1 MIFKKTRGFTLIET
15 VVTLAVVCLLVLM
28 PTLYVKNIKEQ
39 VVLDNSTRQ
48 VKSTINKYLHLATVK
63 KKSTINKYLH
73 LATVKKKSYFLSYFD
88 NNSSIQ
94 IREPHKVSQV
104 YLDKHIRVYNFDNLY
119 ISNRGTISPRTI
131 TIKNDKKENKIK
143 IQMTWGRMVE
153 E

>member
-1 MIFKKTRGFTLIET
+1 
-15 VVTLAVVCLLVLM
+15 M

-63 KKSTINKYLH
+63 KKS
-73 LATVKKKSYFLSYFD
+73 YFLSYFD

-94 IREPHKVSQV
+94 IKEPHKVSQV

-119 ISNRGTISPRTI
+119 ISNHGTISPRTI
-131 TIKNDKKENKIK
+131 TIKNGKKEKKIK
-143 IQMTWGRMVE
+143 IQMTWGKNG
-153 E
+153 

>member
-63 KKSTINKYLH
+63 KKS
-73 LATVKKKSYFLSYFD
+73 YFD

-94 IREPHKVSQV
+94 IKEPHKVLQV

-131 TIKNDKKENKIK
+131 TIKNGKKEKKIK

>member
-63 KKSTINKYLH
+63 KR
-73 LATVKKKSYFLSYFD
+73 SYFLSYFD

>member
-39 VVLDNSTRQ
+39 MVLDNSTRQ
-48 VKSTINKYLHLATVK
+48 V
-63 KKSTINKYLH
+63 KSTINKYLH

-94 IREPHKVSQV
+94 IKDRKSTRLNSSHVS
-104 YLDKHIRVYNFDNLY
+104 
-119 ISNRGTISPRTI
+119 ISYAVFCLKKKQKR
-131 TIKNDKKENKIK
+131 DKKK
-143 IQMTWGRMVE
+143 V
-153 E
+153 

>member
-48 VKSTINKYLHLATVK
+48 VKT
-63 KKSTINKYLH
+63 TINKYLH

-94 IREPHKVSQV
+94 IKEPHKVSQV
-104 YLDKHIRVYNFDNLY
+104 YLDKHIKVYNFDNLY

-131 TIKNDKKENKIK
+131 TIKNGKKEKKIK

>member
-39 VVLDNSTRQ
+39 MVLDNSTRQ
-48 VKSTINKYLHLATVK
+48 V
-63 KKSTINKYLH
+63 KSTINKYLH

-94 IREPHKVSQV
+94 IKEPHKVSQV
-104 YLDKHIRVYNFDNLY
+104 YLIIFTLAIVEQFHHGRL
-119 ISNRGTISPRTI
+119 SL
-131 TIKNDKKENKIK
+131 
-143 IQMTWGRMVE
+143 RMVRKKRK
-153 E
+153 

>member
-1 MIFKKTRGFTLIET
+1 MIFKKLRGFTLIET
-15 VVTLAVVCLLVLM
+15 VVTLAIVCLLVLM

-48 VKSTINKYLHLATVK
+48 VKSTID
-63 KKSTINKYLH
+63 KYLH
-73 LATVKKKSYFLSYFD
+73 LATVKKKSYFLSY
-88 NNSSIQ
+88 
-94 IREPHKVSQV
+94 
-104 YLDKHIRVYNFDNLY
+104 FDNLY

-131 TIKNDKKENKIK
+131 TIKNGNKEKKIK

>member
-1 MIFKKTRGFTLIET
+1 MMFKKIKAFTLIET
-15 VVTLAVVCLLVLM
+15 IVTLAVVCLLVLM

-39 VVLDNSTRQ
+39 IVLDSSTRQ
-48 VKSTINKYLHLATVK
+48 IKSTINKYLHRSTVER
-63 KKSTINKYLH
+63 
-73 LATVKKKSYFLSYFD
+73 KSYFLSYFD

-94 IREPHKVSQV
+94 VMEPDKVTKV
-104 YLDKHIRVYNFDNLY
+104 YLDRHVRVYNFDNFY

-131 TIKNDKKENKIK
+131 TVKNGNKEKKIK

>member
-1 MIFKKTRGFTLIET
+1 MSRISR
-15 VVTLAVVCLLVLM
+15 
-28 PTLYVKNIKEQ
+28 EQ

-63 KKSTINKYLH
+63 KKP
-73 LATVKKKSYFLSYFD
+73 YFLSYFD

-94 IREPHKVSQV
+94 IKEPHKVSQV

-131 TIKNDKKENKIK
+131 TIKNGNKEKKIK

>member
-1 MIFKKTRGFTLIET
+1 MIFKRIKAFTLIET
-15 VVTLAVVCLLVLM
+15 IVTLTIICLLVLM

-39 VVLDNSTRQ
+39 IILDSTTRQ
-48 VKSTINKYLHLATVK
+48 IRSTINKYLHRSTVE
-63 KKSTINKYLH
+63 
-73 LATVKKKSYFLSYFD
+73 KKSYFLSYFD

-94 IREPHKVSQV
+94 IMEPHQVSKV
-104 YLDKHIRVYNFDNLY
+104 YLNRHVRVYNFNNLY

-131 TIKNDKKENKIK
+131 TVKSGSKEKKIK

>member
-1 MIFKKTRGFTLIET
+1 MILKKLRGFTLIET
-15 VVTLAVVCLLVLM
+15 VITLTIVCLLVSM

-39 VVLDNSTRQ
+39 VVLDNNTRQ
-48 VKSTINKYLHLATVK
+48 VKSTL
-63 KKSTINKYLH
+63 NKYLH

-94 IREPHKVSQV
+94 IKEPDKVSKV

-131 TIKNDKKENKIK
+131 TVKNGKKENKIK
-143 IQMTWGRMVE
+143 IQMTWGKMVE